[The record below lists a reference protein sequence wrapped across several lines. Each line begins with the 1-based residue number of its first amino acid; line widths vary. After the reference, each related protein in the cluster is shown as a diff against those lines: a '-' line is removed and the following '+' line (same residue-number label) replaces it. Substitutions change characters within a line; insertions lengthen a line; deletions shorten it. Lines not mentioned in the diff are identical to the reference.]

1 MDTSILDPNTKFGSA
16 TLLKF
21 VKNASF
27 LDMCKRHSENRHH
40 RSTPSMAN
48 SIKNLEEI
56 LDQLESKNIVYSYLD
71 ASTNWKQFYLTDE
84 AHNIMKSNQDNIVH
98 IHRNEEI
105 PTVNTAN
112 YNLDHLHNIA
122 SKFVNTLRS
131 AMRRNL
137 DFNLTMEDV
146 EILLSE
152 KVCYYTGKTFTVE
165 DPLTFDRIK
174 SNKGYIKGNVVAC
187 SDSAN
192 KLKNTLLECDDPMF
206 KNIDELKKFVDNI
219 YIASSDK
226 TDPFAEL
233 FLEAI

>member
-1 MDTSILDPNTKFGSA
+1 MDTSILDPDTKFGSA

-27 LDMCKRHSENRHH
+27 LDLCKRHSENRHH
-40 RSTPSMAN
+40 RSTPSMAS

-84 AHNIMKSNQDNIVH
+84 AHNIMNSKSNNVVNI
-98 IHRNEEI
+98 RQAEEI
-105 PTVNTAN
+105 PTIAKVNS
-112 YNLDHLHNIA
+112 NLDHLHNIA

-146 EILLSE
+146 EVLMAE
-152 KVCYYTGKTFTVE
+152 KVCYYTGKPFTAE
-165 DPLTFDRIK
+165 DPLTFDRID

-187 SDSAN
+187 SDSSN
-192 KLKNTLLECDDPMF
+192 KMKNTLLECADPMF
-206 KNIDELKKFVDNI
+206 KNIAELKKFVDNI
-219 YIASSDK
+219 YIATSDNP
-226 TDPFAEL
+226 DPLSEL
-233 FLEAI
+233 FLEAS